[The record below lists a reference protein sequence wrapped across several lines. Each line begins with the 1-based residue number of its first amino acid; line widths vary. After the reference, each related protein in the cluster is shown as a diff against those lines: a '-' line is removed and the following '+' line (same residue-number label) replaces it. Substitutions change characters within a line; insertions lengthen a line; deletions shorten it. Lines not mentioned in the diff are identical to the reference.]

1 MNNRRAVMI
10 CDKYYKEALSFWHCG
25 KVAQSSGP
33 RLEDEQLLSSPIIFL
48 FRHSSELLIKAL
60 IIRDASKLYV
70 ADIKDIKLHPHNNKL
85 SSMHS
90 LKELYDT
97 WTAILASM
105 IVPPIDI
112 ELNKKIC
119 AIIAQEEKYD
129 SNSTFFRYPYDRKGN
144 ENKKNVVTRVDKR
157 DLMTVP
163 CSIGAVMAHEGV
175 KNFSRWR
182 GDNKIARLEIDLD
195 KLVVI
200 FICLFNGI
208 ELSKFCF
215 EDWF

>member
-1 MNNRRAVMI
+1 MDMI
-10 CDKYYKEALSFWHCG
+10 CDKYYKEALSFWRCG
-25 KVAQSSGP
+25 KVVQSSGA

-48 FRHSSELLIKAL
+48 FRHSAELLIKAL

-70 ADIKDIKLHPHNNKL
+70 DDIKDIKLPPHNNKL

-105 IVPPIDI
+105 IVNPIDSD
-112 ELNKKIC
+112 LNKKIC
-119 AIIAQEEKYD
+119 EIIEQEEKYD
-129 SNSTFFRYPYDRKGN
+129 SSSTFFRYPYDKKGN
-144 ENKKNVVTRVDKR
+144 ENRKNVITRVNKR

-175 KNFSRWR
+175 ENFGRWR
-182 GDNKIARLEIDLD
+182 GDNKIAQIEINLD
-195 KLVVI
+195 KLIVI
-200 FICLFNGI
+200 FICFFAGL
-208 ELSKFCF
+208 ELSQFCCNDKF
-215 EDWF
+215 